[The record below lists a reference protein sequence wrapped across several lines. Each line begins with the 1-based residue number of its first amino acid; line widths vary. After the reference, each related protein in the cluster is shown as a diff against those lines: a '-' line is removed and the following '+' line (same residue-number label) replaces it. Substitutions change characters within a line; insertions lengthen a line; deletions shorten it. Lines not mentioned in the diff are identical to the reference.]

1 MKRRQSEHEI
11 APPVSAFC
19 HSVTVVLQCDR
30 MSAGANQFRDGGHKG
45 KLTDKNFDSR
55 FIERK
60 PTSAVDLGKGL
71 NAAAAGR
78 PFQLKA
84 VRCKSCDIEIGLKRK
99 GGDVLAALL

>member
-19 HSVTVVLQCDR
+19 HSVTVVPQCDR

-60 PTSAVDLGKGL
+60 RNARASREIEPKASTVDLKQSPAS
-71 NAAAAGR
+71 AAIA
-78 PFQLKA
+78 QN
-84 VRCKSCDIEIGLKRK
+84 
-99 GGDVLAALL
+99 